1 MTRFFST
8 RVISIKFRRR
18 FIFRV
23 ERIKTANKSRLTNNN
38 SGRVISFFPLL
49 QKKIVCVIKIQR
61 VSTAWKGARCARA
74 RYIYTRWQQKLFTLP
89 VLFHSIAARIM
100 RARINDEKAG
110 LICRWQLAKF
120 EPMSRYVEPRA
131 SNNIA
136 AIILRKRQIR
146 QHNAYIHWIMHCWCS

>member
-1 MTRFFST
+1 MTRFFSM
-8 RVISIKFRRR
+8 RLISIKFRQR

-23 ERIKTANKSRLTNNN
+23 ERMKTANKSRLTNNN
-38 SGRVISFFPLL
+38 SGRGVFSLFG
-49 QKKIVCVIKIQR
+49 KKNCLCVIKIQR
-61 VSTAWKGARCARA
+61 VSTEWKGARCARSLHT
-74 RYIYTRWQQKLFTLP
+74 YTRWQQKLFTPP
-89 VLFHSIAARIM
+89 VLLHSIVVRIM

-120 EPMSRYVEPRA
+120 EPMSRYAESRT